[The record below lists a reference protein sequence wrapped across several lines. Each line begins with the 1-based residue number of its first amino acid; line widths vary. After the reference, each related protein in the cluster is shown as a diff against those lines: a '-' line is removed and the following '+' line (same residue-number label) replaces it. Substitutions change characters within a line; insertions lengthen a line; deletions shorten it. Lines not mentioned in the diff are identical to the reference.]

1 MNYKIVKGPSK
12 YHVMYKKHWWS
23 RWKYCR
29 RPKGQAPNDN
39 FAYVWQW
46 DTERGAQAYINGC
59 LKENMNEVLPQ
70 ADVIGSVCPN
80 CNAKGYRTT
89 LNENSYACKKCG
101 TWWVN

>member
-46 DTERGAQAYINGC
+46 DTERGAQAYINEC
-59 LKENMNEVLPQ
+59 LRENMNEVLPQ
-70 ADVIGSVCPN
+70 ADVIKSVCFYPWHDSEVS
-80 CNAKGYRTT
+80 T
-89 LNENSYACKKCG
+89 LGGCTKCEKYEEK
-101 TWWVN
+101 